1 MNKNLTCLECNE
13 IRTRN
18 SSFTAHLNKE
28 HGMKPIDY
36 ALKHNYKKIGKKTNN
51 FKVNYSEGIIK
62 YGTEKT
68 LECGICGL
76 LVTNNSSYL
85 ESHIKRI
92 HGVLDYGEYYRKY
105 YQNRD
110 NVDFDNLDDVCGL
123 CNTERLDFKK
133 MFEVDHNTKEY
144 YLKERIV
151 YACNTDVCK
160 NNASLRILGTSYDKK
175 TYDHIGSTVEYLA
188 AVHKKSHKY
197 VRENLKYGKA
207 DYSKPITASLKD
219 YCIRYGV
226 EEGTRLYNE
235 RNRKIARAN
244 TLEYYIEKHGEIL
257 GRMYFNERREKIK
270 QRVLGTTRSKVQ
282 KDFSINVIDKITN
295 DYIVEYP
302 FNVENLRR
310 KTDFYLNEYDTHI
323 EFFGDYWHASRKIFT
338 SGDVHPT
345 LKITVDEIW
354 KKDQDRI
361 NELTK
366 DGSNIIIVW
375 ESTYSEYVKLN
386 ELDKLVTI
394 IKDILNGGFKSRSF
408 KL

>member
-1 MNKNLTCLECNE
+1 MDNIYMGYRMNKNLTCLECNE
-13 IRTRN
+13 IKTRN

-123 CNTERLDFKK
+123 CNTERLKFKE

-160 NNASLRILGTSYDKK
+160 NNTSLRILGTSYDKK

-235 RNRKIARAN
+235 RNRKIGRAN

-257 GRMYFNERREKIK
+257 GRRYFNERREKIK
-270 QRVLGTTRSKVQ
+270 QCVLGTTRSKVQ

-302 FNVENLRR
+302 FNGENLR
-310 KTDFYLNEYDTHI
+310 
-323 EFFGDYWHASRKIFT
+323 
-338 SGDVHPT
+338 
-345 LKITVDEIW
+345 
-354 KKDQDRI
+354 KKLI
-361 NELTK
+361 
-366 DGSNIIIVW
+366 SI
-375 ESTYSEYVKLN
+375 
-386 ELDKLVTI
+386 
-394 IKDILNGGFKSRSF
+394 
-408 KL
+408 